1 MARSVVR
8 RSSPIA
14 KAMEAPSAVRIKRK
28 REEEPPTTLGNKSR
42 VSRSLPQGLTDS
54 LVLQR
59 HKRLHLAVSIHY
71 QRQLDD
77 DPKENVPPNH
87 VAGKP
92 PVGKPGTET
101 GLKESSVPP
110 RVAREGSSSRQNTDH
125 HGPTPTASRTTTTAF
140 PKRFLLAR
148 STSQDCLSETKAATN
163 GIYKDSKI
171 KAQNGRI
178 ATFAEARELRTV
190 EEVASRT
197 STTTPDSVG
206 SKVKNELPSSPPRK
220 RPSVKARGAGARV
233 VSMVGAPQGV
243 AQDSAPPDELM
254 LKMQQF
260 ALEEEARH
268 RISVP
273 EEGTGH
279 VAPSKPKLKYQ
290 PKTTVVRHNDR
301 RSSME
306 SLTSSQIPEDSDVD
320 MDTASDDGEFVYDT
334 YVRSAAPQSLSD
346 ALESAPGSDVGY
358 LVITEEDEK
367 FWERYIE
374 EDSDSGKDWN
384 SEEEDENA
392 EDYYGADYPEDE
404 VASDDE
410 FGEGAYGYRHGGSDD
425 EEWDTREGSSGAEGE
440 EM

>member
-1 MARSVVR
+1 
-8 RSSPIA
+8 
-14 KAMEAPSAVRIKRK
+14 MEAPSAVRIKRK

-42 VSRSLPQGLTDS
+42 IARSLPQGLTDCP
-54 LVLQR
+54 VLQR

-87 VAGKP
+87 AAGKP
-92 PVGKPGTET
+92 SVGKPGTVT
-101 GLKESSVPP
+101 GLKESTVPLH
-110 RVAREGSSSRQNTDH
+110 VAREGLSSRQNTDH

-148 STSQDCLSETKAATN
+148 STSQDRLSETKAATN

-178 ATFAEARELRTV
+178 ATFSEARELRTV
-190 EEVASRT
+190 EEDASRT

-260 ALEEEARH
+260 ALEEEARNCT
-268 RISVP
+268 SVP
-273 EEGTGH
+273 EEGTRH
-279 VAPSKPKLKYQ
+279 VALSKPKLKYQ

-306 SLTSSQIPEDSDVD
+306 SLTSSQISEDSDVD
-320 MDTASDDGEFVYDT
+320 MDAASDDGEYVYDT
-334 YVRSAAPQSLSD
+334 YVLSAAPQSLND

-374 EDSDSGKDWN
+374 DDSDSGKDWN

-425 EEWDTREGSSGAEGE
+425 EEWDTREGSSGAEGAE
-440 EM
+440 T